1 MSLVPTDERAVD
13 SGLAGQGAYVG
24 VRPSAVRR
32 LLPLAARPI
41 VIVVLGVALFYWLAN
56 QHLDSIEKRS
66 INEEQIVQR
75 FVEHLEMVAVSTVLV
90 IVIAVPL
97 GIALTRPAARRVL
110 PVALGIANMG
120 QAIPSIGVIVL
131 LAMVWGFGFRKAIIA
146 LVAYSLL
153 PVLRNTMVGIRQVD
167 PALIDAGRGMGL
179 RKFQVLRMIELPLA
193 VPIILA
199 GIRVALILNVG
210 TATLAVFTNAGGL
223 GAFINVGIILDRTP
237 VLIAGSVLAALLA
250 LTIDWLAEIAE
261 RVLRPRGL

>member
-1 MSLVPTDERAVD
+1 MTLVPTDEQRAELL
-13 SGLAGQGAYVG
+13 SAAPETYAAA
-24 VRPSAVRR
+24 RPSLLRR
-32 LLPLAARPI
+32 VLPLAARP
-41 VIVVLGVALFYWLAN
+41 VLIVVLGVIFFVWLAR
-56 QHLDSIEKRS
+56 QSLDSIEKRS
-66 INEEQIVQR
+66 INQDQITQR
-75 FVEHLEMVAVSTVLV
+75 FVEHIELVAVSTVLV
-90 IVIAVPL
+90 ILIAVPL
-97 GIALTRPAARRVL
+97 GIVLTRPGARRIS

-131 LAMVWGFGFRKAIIA
+131 LAMAWGFGFRKAIIA

-153 PVLRNTMVGIRQVD
+153 PVLRNTMVGIRQVE

-179 RKFQVLRMIELPLA
+179 TRFQVLRMIELPLA

-223 GAFINVGIILDRTP
+223 GAFINVGIILNRTP
-237 VLIAGSVLAALLA
+237 VLLAGSVLAALLA